1 MSKLPPKPM
10 NIVHEYFPVGTDGH
24 SPMNYIDKDVPLN
37 KNGKTY
43 SERMKD
49 KIYGKNPIVED
60 PDNPD
65 QVIRKDDIPPKK
77 K

>member
-1 MSKLPPKPM
+1 M
-10 NIVHEYFPVGTDGH
+10 NIVHEYFPIGSE
-24 SPMNYIDKDVPLN
+24 SPMNYMDKDVPLN

-60 PDNPD
+60 PNNKGK
-65 QVIRKDDIPPKK
+65 VIREDDIPSETE
-77 K
+77 